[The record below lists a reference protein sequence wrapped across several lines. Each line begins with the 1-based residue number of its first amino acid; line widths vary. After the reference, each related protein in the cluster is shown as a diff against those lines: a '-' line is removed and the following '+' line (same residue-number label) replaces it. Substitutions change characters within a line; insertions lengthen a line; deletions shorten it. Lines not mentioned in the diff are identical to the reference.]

1 MKLSDSAISHIAK
14 VLQVAIL
21 TGTDI
26 VDNMRLMKFEAE
38 DGELYLDKDYSES
51 FDSNVNKMLDEAT
64 TAKEKTQTIELSDS
78 KTNSIF

>member
-26 VDNMRLMKFEAE
+26 VDNMRMMEFETE
-38 DGELYLDKDYSES
+38 DGELYLGADYSET
-51 FDSNVNKMLDEAT
+51 FEKNVNKMLDEVT
-64 TAKEKTQTIELSDS
+64 SVKENSQTIELS
-78 KTNSIF
+78 KNEPNSIF